1 MECLSWSGGKPLRGC
16 STPMVRLQVLC
27 FAGTYGLAL
36 FCDLAR
42 SLVRAP
48 VRWSLTVGLTALG
61 WVVHTLYLVNLAS
74 TTRELPVTT
83 VGGSLLVLSWI
94 LALIDLYL
102 VVRSP
107 KPSAVGLFV
116 LPVVVAL
123 AVFGGLQGRVLADA
137 DWAGSYKFWG
147 AVHGAFWLAGAVFTC
162 VAFAFGV
169 MYLVQSERLKHKR
182 PSRLSFSLPSLEQ
195 SERWNR
201 WAITVAFPLLT
212 IGFWTGVLLV
222 PAARAAAGTTNL
234 PWTDPKIWSA
244 AGLWLFFAVLLN
256 ARFRPEMRGRRVM
269 VLTVVAFGF
278 LIFTWVGVGLLL
290 PTAHGA
296 PHSAAVAAGGTP

>member
-1 MECLSWSGGKPLRGC
+1 MA
-16 STPMVRLQVLC
+16 RLTILC

-42 SLVRAP
+42 SIVRAP
-48 VRWSLTVGLTALG
+48 ARWSLTVGLTALG
-61 WVVHTLYLVNLAS
+61 LIVHTLYLANLVVVS
-74 TTRELPVTT
+74 HELPVAT
-83 VGGSLLVLSWI
+83 VRESLLVLSWI

-107 KPSAVGLFV
+107 QPSAVGLFV

-123 AVFGGLQGRVLADA
+123 SVFAGLQGRVSADVN
-137 DWAGSYKFWG
+137 WAGSYKFWG
-147 AVHGAFWLAGAVFTC
+147 AVHGVFWLAGAVSTC
-162 VAFAFGV
+162 VAFAFGL

-182 PSRLSFSLPSLEQ
+182 PSRLGFSLPSLEQ

-222 PAARAAAGTTNL
+222 PAARQASGTVNL
-234 PWTDPKIWSA
+234 SWTDPKILSA
-244 AGLWLFFAVLLN
+244 AGLWLLFAVLLN
-256 ARFRPEMRGRRVM
+256 ARFRPAMRGRRVM

-278 LIFTWVGVGLLL
+278 LILTWVGVGLLL
-290 PTAHGA
+290 PTAHGG
-296 PHSAAVAAGGTP
+296 PHSAAIAAGRVP